1 MVLEDRIRL
10 PNLSLIQRRSRLLN
24 LLEKFVAEG
33 QRLITIYA
41 PGGYG
46 KSILLADF
54 AQTTDLP
61 VCWCSL
67 ASVDRDPT
75 TFLTL
80 LAYSITDRF
89 HEIDPE
95 GLLKLVAQGNT
106 QNSIHRIAELLKHV
120 GPHIIIVDD
129 YHKAVSAGMTLA
141 LNRLLDQLPP
151 TSTMIVAARGD
162 MTLETGQII
171 DLLISERA
179 TGLSEEELRFTG
191 EEVKLVMR
199 KRFGRQIDLTRAEEI
214 AQATDGNIAQIL
226 LTGHIMHVDRLIGR
240 LRQQLGD
247 DQAIIYDY
255 LATEVFGK
263 QPPELQRFM
272 LYTSVLP
279 DMTPALCNALL
290 DICDAQD
297 YLQELV
303 RKDLFIAQFGAGFRY
318 HDLFAEFLR
327 ARLGKD
333 EALHRQVCLKAAQ
346 LLAQQNYLEESIS
359 LFLSVQAWDE
369 AAVLLEAEGWSFR
382 DTGRVLTLNQWL
394 IHIPEEELL
403 NHPRLLLLRGLIL
416 NDNFGD
422 SKLAM
427 TLFQQAEAQFLQQN
441 DLIGVAEAQIFQSV
455 GLRMMGQ
462 ARKGLT
468 LAIRGVAQLESLNP
482 PAPTLAWALKQRGHA
497 YGIAGD
503 ISEALSD
510 LRRALASFEALNDTY
525 RIGVCH
531 HDIGVFLEKQG
542 NINGATH
549 HFKQAVRIW
558 ETLGNAN
565 DLANTL
571 NSLGV
576 SLHTIGQYDE
586 ALTYFTDSLDIALS
600 IGADRRAAF
609 VQAGIGDTYLDQ
621 QEYTRA
627 LAAYNI
633 STEFARKANVQSL
646 EIYNQVKVGECF
658 YQQGQLDEAL
668 RLSSQARE
676 IAAEVGLTF
685 EKGLACTLQAKIYV
699 QRAEY
704 SASFRL
710 FEEAVTC
717 FSNNDILELTKVRLW
732 WGYNLF
738 LDYKTAAAFEQIKEA
753 ISLALGMGDLI
764 RGLGSTVTATFPVLH
779 YFFHQPG
786 ISTGMRD
793 NIQLLLRQSP
803 EEIELSKPSLQVF
816 LFGTPTLIV
825 AGRPKQFHQR
835 GRTRKLP
842 EFLAYLLLENR
853 GTGSR
858 WSEVSAMLWP
868 EEDSDRASNLFHQ
881 NLKSFRDVIFT
892 DHDYIV
898 VRDDYYQVNPD
909 YLEWCDALAFERLF
923 ERASRVAPAEAL
935 ALQLELIELYQGP
948 FLSGFEVTEWG
959 ATRQTLYET
968 KFLQMVELA
977 GDQLLTMGKPEEALA
992 IINKGLGIDYFHEA
1006 LHRLAFKAYTQLNL
1020 YDHLTT
1026 HYDMLRK
1033 VFEQEFEA
1041 PPDQATVQLYEQLIT
1056 ER

>member
-10 PNLSLIQRRSRLLN
+10 PNLNLIQRRSRLLN

-54 AQTTDLP
+54 AQTTNLP

-67 ASVDRDPT
+67 APVDRDPT
-75 TFLTL
+75 SFLTL

-89 HEIDPE
+89 HEIESE
-95 GLLKLVAQGNT
+95 GLLKLVTQGNT
-106 QNSIHRIAELLKHV
+106 QNSIYRIAELLRDV

-151 TSTMIVAARGD
+151 TTTMIVAARGD

-191 EEVKLVMR
+191 EEVQLVMR
-199 KRFGRQIDLTRAEEI
+199 KRFGRQIDLARAKEI
-214 AQATDGNIAQIL
+214 AQATDGNVAQIL

-240 LRQQLGD
+240 LRQRLGD
-247 DQAIIYDY
+247 DQSIIYDY

-263 QPPELQRFM
+263 QPPEFQRFM

-279 DMTPALCNALL
+279 DMTPELCNALL
-290 DICDAQD
+290 DISDAQNH
-297 YLQELV
+297 LQELV
-303 RKDLFIAQFGAGFRY
+303 RKDLFITQFGAGFRY

-327 ARLGKD
+327 AKLGKD
-333 EALHRQVCLKAAQ
+333 EALHRQVCLKAAR
-346 LLAQQNYLEESIS
+346 LLAKQNYLEESIA
-359 LFLSVQAWDE
+359 LFLSIHAWDE

-382 DTGRVLTLNQWL
+382 DSGRVLTLNQWL
-394 IHIPEEELL
+394 IHIPEDELL

-422 SKLAM
+422 AKVAM
-427 TLFQQAEAQFLQQN
+427 TLFQRAEAQFSKQN
-441 DLIGVAEAQIFQSV
+441 DLIGIAEAQIFQSDV
-455 GLRMMGQ
+455 LRMIGHAQ
-462 ARKGLT
+462 RSLDLVVT
-468 LAIRGVAQLESLNP
+468 GVKQLERLNP
-482 PAPTLAWALKQRGHA
+482 PDQVLAWALKQRGHA
-497 YGIAGD
+497 HIINGN
-503 ISEALSD
+503 ISAALSD
-510 LRRALASFEALNDTY
+510 LRRALASFEALDDKF

-531 HDIGVFLEKQG
+531 HDIGVCLEKQG
-542 NINGATH
+542 NIHGAIH

-558 ETLGNAN
+558 EILGNAN

-576 SLHTIGQYDE
+576 SLNIVGAYDE
-586 ALTYFTDSLDIALS
+586 ALSYFDDGLDIALS
-600 IGADRRAAF
+600 IGASRRAAF
-609 VQAGIGDTYLDQ
+609 IQASIGDTYLDR
-621 QEYTRA
+621 QEYNQA
-627 LAAYNI
+627 IASYNT
-633 STEFARKANVQSL
+633 STEFARQANIQSL

-658 YQQGQLDEAL
+658 YRQGDLNEAL
-668 RLSSQARE
+668 HLASQARE
-676 IAAEVGLTF
+676 IAAEIGLIF
-685 EKGLACTLQAKIYV
+685 EKGLACALQAKICV
-699 QRAEY
+699 RRAEF
-704 SASFRL
+704 SASFKF
-710 FEEAVTC
+710 FEEALSC
-717 FSNNDILELTKVRLW
+717 FSNNDVLELARIRLW
-732 WGYNLF
+732 WGYSLF
-738 LDYKTAAAFEQIKEA
+738 LDFRAMAAFEQVQEA
-753 ISLALGMGDLI
+753 ISLALAMGDLI
-764 RGLGSTVTATFPVLH
+764 QGLGSTVAATFPVLH

-803 EEIELSKPSLQVF
+803 EDIELSKPSLQVF

-825 AGRPKQFHQR
+825 SGRPRQFSQR

-842 EFLAYLLLENR
+842 EFLAYLLLEGR
-853 GTGSR
+853 GTGCR
-858 WSEVSAMLWP
+858 WSEVSASFWP
-868 EEDSDRASNLFHQ
+868 DEDPERASNLFHQ
-881 NLKSFRDVIFT
+881 NLRSLRDVIFT

-898 VRDDYYQVNPD
+898 VRDDYYQLNPD
-909 YLEWCDALAFERLF
+909 YLEWCDALAFERVF
-923 ERASRVAPAEAL
+923 ERASKAGPAEAL
-935 ALQLELIELYQGP
+935 ALQLELIELYQGT
-948 FLSGFEVTEWG
+948 FLSGFEITEWG
-959 ATRQTLYET
+959 ATRQALYEA
-968 KFLQMVELA
+968 KFLQAVELA
-977 GDQLLTMGKPEEALA
+977 CDQLLTMGRPEEALA
-992 IINKGLGIDYFHEA
+992 IINKGLSIDYFHEA
-1006 LHRLAFKAYTQLNL
+1006 LHRLAFRAYTQLNL
-1020 YDHLTT
+1020 YDHLTS

-1033 VFEQEFEA
+1033 VFEQEFEG